1 MPNTRSNSGPRPLLQ
16 RAPAEADARR
26 QRLWSLTTVDCG
38 GRSREIGSTRGTRS
52 RAGPFSP
59 IGLRTAV
66 RAVIST
72 RSGTPCWSLPRR
84 RAASRTMATS
94 SACATPRRSISRR
107 TTHPPGC
114 SSTVGRST
122 RLVRHS
128 LTHDATTEPSSYDL
142 GYAKK
147 VSVDQ
152 PSLWVAQRNTPGL
165 RIQVLDVT
173 MSCRVHDSFSQCG
186 RFSARPAN
194 FVTEHTRRAKNCVL
208 IHGHNLSAAP
218 AQRPHRSGQVS
229 PVG

>member
-1 MPNTRSNSGPRPLLQ
+1 MGALRRGRFDVLGRSPFLTTLYVD
-16 RAPAEADARR
+16 ADALACRSLESIFEAVERNGSQWAFCEKNNHFHKRR
-26 QRLWSLTTVDCG
+26 DGSRYHEPRDERHAVALFRGFPDLAMPDLT
-38 GRSREIGSTRGTRS
+38 SPFAN
-52 RAGPFSP
+52 AGFIVYRPFDEEVQEL
-59 IGLRTAV
+59 LRN
-66 RAVIST
+66 
-72 RSGTPCWSLPRR
+72 WRR
-84 RAASRTMATS
+84 
-94 SACATPRRSISRR
+94 
-107 TTHPPGC
+107 
-114 SSTVGRST
+114 V
-122 RLVRHS
+122 
-128 LTHDATTEPSSYDL
+128 YDL

-229 PVG
+229 PAG